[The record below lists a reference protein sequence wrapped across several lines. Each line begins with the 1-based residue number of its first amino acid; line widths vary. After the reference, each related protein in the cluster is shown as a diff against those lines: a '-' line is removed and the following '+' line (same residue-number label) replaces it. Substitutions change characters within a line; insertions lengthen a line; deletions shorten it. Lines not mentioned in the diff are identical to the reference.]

1 MIFNKMRIY
10 KMKSNETFEIE
21 LKKLQTLMGKDQ
33 DFEEADKLVSR
44 MLQ

>member
-1 MIFNKMRIY
+1 
-10 KMKSNETFEIE
+10 MKSDVTFEIE
-21 LKKLQTLMGKDQ
+21 LKKLQELMSKNQ